1 MMHNGTPARGLTA
14 LTMAET
20 PTQPSNDRTGKELG
34 TEDALRGWLVDGHK
48 REQRLESTGST
59 PDPRFTFANERTF
72 LAWNRTALALIASG
86 LAAAQ
91 FLRLNPHG
99 LRLVIAVPLIVLG
112 AVLAYASYSHW
123 EDNERAMRLR
133 RALKYSWMPRL
144 LAGGI
149 TVIAAC
155 GGILAMIDR
164 LVH

>member
-1 MMHNGTPARGLTA
+1 L
-14 LTMAET
+14 
-20 PTQPSNDRTGKELG
+20 
-34 TEDALRGWLVDGHK
+34 
-48 REQRLESTGST
+48 
-59 PDPRFTFANERTF
+59 ANERTF
-72 LAWNRTALALIASG
+72 LAWNRSALALIAAG

-91 FLRLNPHG
+91 FLKLNLHG

-133 RALKYSWMPRL
+133 RPLQYSWMPRV

-149 TVIAAC
+149 TVIAIC
-155 GGILAMIDR
+155 GGILAVIDR